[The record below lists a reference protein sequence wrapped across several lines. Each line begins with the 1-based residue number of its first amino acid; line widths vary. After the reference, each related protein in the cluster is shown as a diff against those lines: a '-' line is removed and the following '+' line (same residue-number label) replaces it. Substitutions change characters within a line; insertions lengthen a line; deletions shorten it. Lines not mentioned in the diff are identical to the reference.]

1 MNCRNPC
8 NVSDL
13 SHAPKSGCTAPNE
26 DEGKPVALIETD
38 PIVFIESG
46 RADYVAASLASPLNL

>member
-1 MNCRNPC
+1 MFLISPMPR
-8 NVSDL
+8 SL
-13 SHAPKSGCTAPNE
+13 AAPPNE

-46 RADYVAASLASPLNL
+46 RPDYVAASLASPLNL